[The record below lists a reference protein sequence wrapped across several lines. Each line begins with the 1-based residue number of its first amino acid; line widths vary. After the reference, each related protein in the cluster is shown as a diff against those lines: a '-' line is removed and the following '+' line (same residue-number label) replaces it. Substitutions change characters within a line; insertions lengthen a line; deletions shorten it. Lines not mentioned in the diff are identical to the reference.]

1 MSVPYTIACTVHFC
15 RQGKGG
21 HSEARVGLKPALPL
35 QVSGRI
41 PRLARLM
48 ALALRFDKLLDEGL
62 VKNFRTLARLGHVS
76 QARISQIVSLL
87 HLAPDIQ
94 EAILFRSRPQRGRDC
109 LDLRKV
115 LPLTKVADWH
125 KQRRWWRQLSEVG
138 QRA

>member
-1 MSVPYTIACTVHFC
+1 M
-15 RQGKGG
+15 
-21 HSEARVGLKPALPL
+21 

-76 QARISQIVSLL
+76 QARISQIMSLL
-87 HLAPDIQ
+87 HLALDIQ

-109 LDLRKV
+109 LDLHKV

-125 KQRRWWRQLSEVG
+125 KQRRRWRQLSEVC
-138 QRA
+138 QRE

>member
-1 MSVPYTIACTVHFC
+1 MSIPYTIACVVHFC
-15 RQGKGG
+15 RHRKGG
-21 HSEARVGLKPALPL
+21 RTEARAGQKPALPM

-48 ALALRFDKLLDEGL
+48 ALALRFGKLLDEGL

-76 QARISQIVSLL
+76 QARISQIMSLL

-125 KQRRWWRQLSEVG
+125 KQRRWWRQLSKVG